1 MMNYCTRGKEKSHAE
16 VFTPGGLCFE
26 MCLNPDLRDLFTNV
40 DATVLDPAVGQGQFP
55 CTELVLKMFC
65 NVDKLD
71 EDLALRALRSLYG
84 IDIQESSITE
94 CKIHLLQTLRD
105 AYKFFTG
112 NDFTRF
118 DEAFAI
124 VNENM
129 VVGDSMKIMAEWT
142 TPQPSLF

>member
-1 MMNYCTRGKEKSHAE
+1 MKRGKKTKAE
-16 VFTPGGLCFE
+16 VFTPAGVVFYML
-26 MCLNPDLRDLFTNV
+26 MNPSFREVLQGAGKTL
-40 DATVLDPAVGQGQFP
+40 LDPAVGQGQFP
-55 CTELVLKMFC
+55 CAALVLKMFY

-94 CKIHLLQTLRD
+94 CKIHLLETLRD

-129 VVGDSMKIMAEWT
+129 IVGDSIKIMKEWT